1 MASTQG
7 TSAGTSPSTSRGTA
21 PTRANSLRGRVF
33 SAGDSPASAANIAN
47 IITVIR
53 ILLVPVFVCLL
64 VADNGEHGLIR
75 WVAALL
81 FIAAIATD
89 GIDGMLARGRN
100 LVTDLGIIL
109 DPIADKFLTGA
120 ALIMLSLL
128 GELWWWVTILIIV
141 REVGITVYRLVVL
154 RTRVIPAS
162 RGGKLKTVVQ
172 SVAIS
177 LFLLPLSVPLG
188 EWILVLNYLLM
199 ATALALTVAT
209 GIDYL
214 FQARR
219 VNQQVELN
227 TERKSAPSSE
237 TTSE

>member
-1 MASTQG
+1 MAATQ
-7 TSAGTSPSTSRGTA
+7 GTSPSTP

-33 SAGDSPASAANIAN
+33 SAGETPASSANIAN
-47 IITVIR
+47 IITVVR
-53 ILLVPVFVCLL
+53 ILLVPVFVWLL
-64 VADNGEHGLIR
+64 AADSGEHGVTR
-75 WVAALL
+75 WVAAAL

-141 REVGITVYRLVVL
+141 REVGITVYRLLVL

-177 LFLLPLSVPLG
+177 FFLVPLSIALG
-188 EWILVLNYLLM
+188 EWIVVLNYLLM

-209 GIDYL
+209 GVDYL
-214 FQARR
+214 LQARR
-219 VNQQVELN
+219 LNQTAQSN
-227 TERKSAPSSE
+227 TEPATVPPSE
-237 TTSE
+237 TTAA

>member
-1 MASTQG
+1 VWLLA
-7 TSAGTSPSTSRGTA
+7 A
-21 PTRANSLRGRVF
+21 
-33 SAGDSPASAANIAN
+33 DS
-47 IITVIR
+47 
-53 ILLVPVFVCLL
+53 
-64 VADNGEHGLIR
+64 GEHGVTR
-75 WVAALL
+75 WVAAAL

-141 REVGITVYRLVVL
+141 REVGITVYRLLVL

-177 LFLLPLSVPLG
+177 FFLVPLSIALG
-188 EWILVLNYLLM
+188 EWIVVLNYLLM

-209 GIDYL
+209 GVDYL
-214 FQARR
+214 LQARR
-219 VNQQVELN
+219 LNQTAQSN
-227 TERKSAPSSE
+227 TEPATVPPSE
-237 TTSE
+237 TTAA